1 MFGLCACCGLPS
13 MQLAFDLSGQPRQY
27 DSETAAAIHAATE
40 AMASTAQREQAA
52 RLGLAVEESKLA
64 KAAAASAAVAR
75 QRASEPIDDHE
86 RAPGSSQPAADAMPT
101 DESES
106 SRPAKRQALRP
117 VMSRLNA
124 LRGAHD
130 GLEAMELDEGE
141 LDGELDGAAVD
152 AAPGRGVLGGA
163 ADRGGGPLVE
173 EPTTERATEPA
184 TESER
189 EGGTQLN
196 SQLSPASH
204 PDGITLL
211 AHGREAGP
219 LPPPKGKFID
229 LGRNGIERSRVD
241 EGGH

>member
-1 MFGLCACCGLPS
+1 MRPSRLSLRKASTHLCAPHI
-13 MQLAFDLSGQPRQY
+13 AFNWPTARQM
-27 DSETAAAIHAATE
+27 E
-40 AMASTAQREQAA
+40 
-52 RLGLAVEESKLA
+52 
-64 KAAAASAAVAR
+64 AAAASAAVAR
-75 QRASEPIDDHE
+75 QRASEPIDNHE

>member
-1 MFGLCACCGLPS
+1 M
-13 MQLAFDLSGQPRQY
+13 
-27 DSETAAAIHAATE
+27 EAAAGCGVGG
-40 AMASTAQREQAA
+40 SD
-52 RLGLAVEESKLA
+52 VPESL
-64 KAAAASAAVAR
+64 
-75 QRASEPIDDHE
+75 ELIDDHE

-106 SRPAKRQALRP
+106 SRPAKRQALWP
-117 VMSRLNA
+117 VTSRLNA

-141 LDGELDGAAVD
+141 LDGAAVD
-152 AAPGRGVLGGA
+152 AAPGRGVRRGA
-163 ADRGGGPLVE
+163 ADRDGGPLVE

-219 LPPPKGKFID
+219 LPPPKGTFID
-229 LGRNGIERSRVD
+229 LRRNGIERSRVD